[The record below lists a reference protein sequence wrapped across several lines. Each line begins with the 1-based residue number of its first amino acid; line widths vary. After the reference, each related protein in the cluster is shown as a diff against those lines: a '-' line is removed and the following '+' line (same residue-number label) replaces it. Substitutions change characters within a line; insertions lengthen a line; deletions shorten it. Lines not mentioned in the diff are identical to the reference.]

1 MEAEMVEFERKPL
14 YSPTEYAKIIGADPS
29 TVMDWIHRDQLY
41 ALQLGPKTFRI
52 PLAVV
57 MSRLNPEAAKPTQT
71 RVEAAEELK
80 ADEAR
85 LRKRAVL
92 AE

>member
-1 MEAEMVEFERKPL
+1 MVEFERKPL

-29 TVMDWIHRDQLY
+29 TVMDWIHRNQLY
-41 ALQLGPKTFRI
+41 ALRLGPKTFRI

-57 MSRLNPEAAKPTQT
+57 MSRLNPEAAKPT
-71 RVEAAEELK
+71 RISVEATEELK

-85 LRKRAVL
+85 LPERAVL

>member
-1 MEAEMVEFERKPL
+1 MEAEVIEFERKPL
-14 YSPTEYAKIIGADPS
+14 YSPTEFAKIIAADPS
-29 TVMDWIHRDQLY
+29 TVMDWIHRKQLY
-41 ALQLGPKTFRI
+41 ALKLGPKTFRI

-57 MSRLNPEAAKPTQT
+57 MSRLNPEAAMPT
-71 RVEAAEELK
+71 RIPVDASAELQ

-85 LRKRAVL
+85 RPERAVL